1 MDKSGEESPMSIER
15 QLRRVRRRLEGA
27 RLYAGFSGKSSALA
41 RVAQLER
48 IGWRLER
55 TLERKSRAA

>member
-1 MDKSGEESPMSIER
+1 MTIEQR
-15 QLRRVRRRLEGA
+15 LRRVRRRLEGA
-27 RLYAGFSGKSSALA
+27 RLYAGFTGRGSALA

-55 TLERKSRAA
+55 TLERKRRAA